1 MGEITNSNWNTY
13 DDGAVAL
20 LSATRGWFYRFK
32 SANIQDAKV
41 FATPI
46 VLNHRMFVST
56 FDGGKAGMSG
66 DCGAGVKG
74 ESFLSQFC
82 MPFGQCSKSTLA
94 ANNDSVQCAPGTDCS
109 QGAGIQDTTV
119 VDDGGDG
126 GGSGGS
132 GGGGGNGSTNNKNY
146 CVNMGNRGVTTI
158 GGIIASN
165 SSKMCL
171 IPQRWYVR

>member
-1 MGEITNSNWNTY
+1 
-13 DDGAVAL
+13 
-20 LSATRGWFYRFK
+20 
-32 SANIQDAKV
+32 
-41 FATPI
+41 
-46 VLNHRMFVST
+46 
-56 FDGGKAGMSG
+56 
-66 DCGAGVKG
+66 
-74 ESFLSQFC
+74 

-119 VDDGGDG
+119 VDDGGNGGGG
-126 GGSGGS
+126 GGS
-132 GGGGGNGSTNNKNY
+132 GGGNGSTNNKNY